1 MNQAHRQIV
10 IGVMG
15 ASSCNDEV
23 YNEAYEVG
31 RLIARQ
37 GAILLGGGRTGVM
50 EAAAKGAKQEG
61 GLTVGI
67 LPGSNEME
75 SPPNPF
81 IDIAIFTGLSD
92 ARDAINVRSS
102 DAVIALWG
110 GFGTLAEIALA
121 LKIGK
126 PVIVLHSWRF
136 EIDPPLPPAG
146 VSVASTAQE
155 AVQLALQQAKS
166 HQR

>member
-1 MNQAHRQIV
+1 MNRGHRQLV

-15 ASSCNDEV
+15 ASNCNEEIR
-23 YNEAYEVG
+23 NEAYEVG

-37 GAILLGGGRTGVM
+37 GAILLCGGRGGVM
-50 EAAAKGAKQEG
+50 EAAAQGAKDEG

-67 LPGSNEME
+67 LPGGSERE

-81 IDIAIFTGLSD
+81 IDIAIFTSMSD

-126 PVIVLHSWRF
+126 PVILLHSWKF
-136 EIDPPLPPAG
+136 EIEPPLSLAG
-146 VSVASTAQE
+146 VSIAHIPQE
-155 AVQLALQQAKS
+155 AVHRALALARS
-166 HQR
+166 RSS